1 MFPGVSSATRTLPV
15 DAVLLDEAVLQIR
28 RDTEG
33 SVLRW
38 TLGRRGA
45 AEVETDFVRH
55 GLGWTTSVR
64 LWNASGLA
72 VAAAMLRCMPA
83 GADQVC
89 VTLEPTL
96 PAAPAVWGDDGAE
109 LFDLARVALD
119 EFAEELLWHVSRAGL
134 TQRG

>member
-15 DAVLLDEAVLQIR
+15 DAVLLDEALLHVR

-33 SVLRW
+33 TALRW

-45 AEVETDFVRH
+45 AEVDTDFVRH
-55 GLGWTTSVR
+55 GPGWTTSVR
-64 LWNASGLA
+64 LWNPNGLA
-72 VAAAMLRCMPA
+72 VAAATLRCMPA

-89 VTLEPTL
+89 VTLEPT
-96 PAAPAVWGDDGAE
+96 PAAPAVWGDDGAD
-109 LFDLARVALD
+109 LADLARVALD